1 MTVIFNFFYIEVF
14 MKSIHKLFIV
24 IAIMGSISTTAYS
37 ADKDITVGLGY
48 GLNQFT
54 YTDYFDVDYKYAG
67 RLGSIFALYTNGIGS
82 GFTPEISF
90 TTHINETYNAGVF
103 YNTYALDAKVRYYP
117 FNQKKLAPY
126 AFVGLGYYIWDE
138 HFADA
143 RNVYIPV
150 GVGATHFFTQ
160 RIGVDLNVGYNIA
173 DPNLLFGKFS
183 VLYRVVNFAKDTDA
197 DGLSDDDEVK
207 YGTNPNKPDTD
218 NDGLL
223 DGKEVH
229 RYRTD
234 PKNRDTDDGGISDG
248 AEVSHKTNPLDP
260 DDDILCISVGEKILV
275 RNMLFETGKST
286 LSPTSERTLGFT
298 LKAMQSSENI
308 ELQIVGN
315 TDDVGTQEFNQQLSQ
330 DRADAV
336 KKWLVSRGVESGR
349 LTTRGAGFNE
359 PLVSNTSDE
368 NRQRNRRVEIY
379 RTK

>member
-1 MTVIFNFFYIEVF
+1 

-24 IAIMGSISTTAYS
+24 IAIIGSISTTAYS
-37 ADKDITVGLGY
+37 YEKDITVGLGY

-54 YTDYFDVDYKYAG
+54 YTDYFGVENKYEG
-67 RLGSIFALYTNGIGS
+67 TLGSIFALYTNGLGN
-82 GFTPEISF
+82 GFTPEICF
-90 TTHINETYNAGVF
+90 TTHFNKS
-103 YNTYALDAKVRYYP
+103 YNTDFVYKTYAIDAKVRYYP
-117 FNQKKLAPY
+117 FDQKKLAPY
-126 AFVGLGYYIWDE
+126 AFVGLGYNIWDD

-143 RNVYIPV
+143 KNVYIPV
-150 GVGATHFFTQ
+150 GVGITHFFTQ
-160 RIGVDLNVGYNIA
+160 VVGADLNVGYNIV
-173 DPNLLFGKFS
+173 DPNVLFGKFS
-183 VLYRVVNFAKDTDA
+183 ILFRVANFAKDADG
-197 DGLSDDDEVK
+197 DGLSDADEAK

-229 RYRTD
+229 RYKTD
-234 PKNRDTDDGGISDG
+234 PKIKDTDDGGISDG
-248 AEVSHKTNPLDP
+248 AEVLHGTDPLDP
-260 DDDILCISVGEKILV
+260 DDDILCINVGEKILV

-298 LKAMQSSENI
+298 LKAMQSKDNI

-315 TDDVGTQEFNQQLSQ
+315 TDDVGTQEFNQKLSQ

-336 KKWLVSRGVESGR
+336 KKWLVSRGVEDSR
-349 LTTRGAGFNE
+349 LTTRGASFNE